1 MRDRRLGRGGAR
13 DDVREWIAEAMDER
27 EEAPGTAGDSKA

>member
-1 MRDRRLGRGGAR
+1 MHDRRLGRGGAR

-27 EEAPGTAGDSKA
+27 EEASGSRGR